1 MEQEDTN
8 KVKTV
13 IAHDVDN
20 PVAVTSGGNYT
31 HTLDYT
37 YTDAVGMD
45 MLISGSQRCEQT
57 VKIEC
62 QGAQSVQWEAI
73 VGHAYA
79 KCTCTTGRLLT

>member
-1 MEQEDTN
+1 MEQENTN
-8 KVKTV
+8 LVKTV

-20 PVAVTSGGNYT
+20 PVAVTSRGPYT
-31 HTLDYT
+31 HNLDYT

-57 VKIEC
+57 VKIDC
-62 QGAQSVQWEAI
+62 QGAPSVQWEAI

-79 KCTCTTGRLLT
+79 KCKCQTG